1 MSEIDA
7 VIFDL
12 GNVLVKVDE
21 AFGLKRLGARVKKP
35 PEEVEAYFRRTPYTV
50 ELAMGKMTKRGFF
63 HMVARDLAFDGTY
76 DEFADIWSTIFSP
89 IEPMI
94 ALAEGLRE
102 KLPRLLLS
110 NTNIIHMEHIY
121 RQFPFVSEFDQQI
134 LSYEV
139 GLLKPDSAIYR
150 HTLVV
155 SGLNPARTLF
165 IDDLRVNVD
174 AARAMG
180 IRGLHF
186 EDAGQVKAELEKL
199 GVVLT

>member
-1 MSEIDA
+1 
-7 VIFDL
+7 
-12 GNVLVKVDE
+12 
-21 AFGLKRLGARVKKP
+21 
-35 PEEVEAYFRRTPYTV
+35 
-50 ELAMGKMTKRGFF
+50 
-63 HMVARDLAFDGTY
+63 
-76 DEFADIWSTIFSP
+76 
-89 IEPMI
+89 
-94 ALAEGLRE
+94 
-102 KLPRLLLS
+102 
-110 NTNIIHMEHIY
+110 MEHIY